1 MARGVYSAL
10 LSSSSRSSTS
20 GTEYHLTLLL
30 TTHVVHATREHREIT
45 ITIWSA
51 MEITTGLYVRVIRL
65 KLYG

>member
-45 ITIWSA
+45 IWSA
-51 MEITTGLYVRVIRL
+51 MEIATGLYVRVIRL